1 MNITCL
7 GEFENDNPE
16 CDKCKVKSSCK
27 KKQNKIVSSVKDYEY
42 TKYRTALDKKFVLE
56 EETQELYRKKCKL
69 QRDVL
74 VVGQKIGKNN
84 ALIFDLNND
93 VRRHLRRDVI
103 KREVDI
109 GLEIVEDETA

>member
-1 MNITCL
+1 MINNCL
-7 GEFENDNPE
+7 GEYNSDDVE
-16 CDKCKVKSSCK
+16 CNKCKVIVSCK
-27 KKQNKIVSSVKDYEY
+27 RKQNAIIKKVTNWQYNR
-42 TKYRTALDKKFVLE
+42 YRVALEKKFLLE

-74 VVGQKIGKNN
+74 VVSQKIGKNN
-84 ALIFDLNND
+84 KLIFDLNND

-109 GLEIVEDETA
+109 GLEIDKDEKT